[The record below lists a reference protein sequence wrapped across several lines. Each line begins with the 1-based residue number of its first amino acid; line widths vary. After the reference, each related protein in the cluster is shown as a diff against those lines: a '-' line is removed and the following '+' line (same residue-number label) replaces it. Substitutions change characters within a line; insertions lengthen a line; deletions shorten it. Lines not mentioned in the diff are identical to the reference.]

1 MLDMRNGYFSNNKLA
16 LWIHV
21 WVSYTNKVN
30 TTDGQKIMRDMAEKN
45 GRDLDGTAIIA
56 SVSEIDNLYSKGYIT
71 KVTRPLQDT
80 LRYSICP
87 VIKDPRDGGIAR
99 DQFLAYTRKPDGTAL
114 EPEFL
119 ENFQSLQT
127 TGRPAN

>member
-1 MLDMRNGYFSNNKLA
+1 L
-16 LWIHV
+16 
-21 WVSYTNKVN
+21 T
-30 TTDGQKIMRDMAEKN
+30 
-45 GRDLDGTAIIA
+45 
-56 SVSEIDNLYSKGYIT
+56 
-71 KVTRPLQDT
+71 DT

-99 DQFLAYTRKPDGTAL
+99 DQFLAITRKPDGTAL

-127 TGRPAN
+127 TGRPANQ